1 MTLKTLEQNLASYS
15 REARVGSRLVKLSG
29 IRGAPCL
36 WVLHVRVVLSKTEH
50 EVTYQQ
56 NAVLICSRV
65 RVRVSR
71 GSCHG
76 PVVGGGGGEQ

>member
-1 MTLKTLEQNLASYS
+1 MKLKTLEQYLASYS
-15 REARVGSRLVKLSG
+15 REARVGSRLVKLPG
-29 IRGAPCL
+29 IHSAPCL
-36 WVLHVRVVLSKTEH
+36 LVLYVSVVLSKTEH

-56 NAVLICSRV
+56 NAVLICSPV

-76 PVVGGGGGEQ
+76 PVVGGEGGEQ